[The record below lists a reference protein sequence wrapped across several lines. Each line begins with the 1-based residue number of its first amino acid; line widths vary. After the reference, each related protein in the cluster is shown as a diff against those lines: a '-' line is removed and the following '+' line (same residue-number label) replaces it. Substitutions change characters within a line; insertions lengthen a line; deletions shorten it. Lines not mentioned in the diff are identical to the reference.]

1 MELPDYLPLSMLNQL
16 EYCPRRFWYMFVE
29 AEMVVNEHVLE
40 GTFQHERAHEA
51 GVEREGE
58 DITLRRVYV
67 YSHRLRLTG
76 FVDLLEEREGEWA
89 PVEYKKGRMGR
100 WTNDEVQLCAQALCL
115 EEQMGPPIRHGYV
128 FYFGSRRRQEVVF
141 TPELRRR
148 TEASV
153 ARAFDLMREGQ
164 IPPPLPAKLQRKC
177 RDCSLE
183 PVCLPAEV
191 QALQTVGVDDASRGG
206 E

>member
-29 AEMVVNEHVLE
+29 GEMVVNEHVLE

-51 GVEREGE
+51 GVEHAGE
-58 DITLRRVYV
+58 DETRRRVYV
-67 YSHRLRLTG
+67 FSHRLRLTG
-76 FVDLLEEREGEWA
+76 FVDLLEERAGEWA
-89 PVEYKKGRMGR
+89 PVEYKRGHMGR

-115 EEQMGPPIRHGYV
+115 EEQLGQPIQHGYV

-141 TPELRRR
+141 TAELRQR
-148 TEASV
+148 TEASIS
-153 ARAFDLMREGQ
+153 RAFELLREGQ
-164 IPPPLPAKLQRKC
+164 IPAPLPAKLHRKC
-177 RDCSLE
+177 KDCSLE

-191 QALQTVGVDDASRGG
+191 RALQAAGVDLLAEGG
-206 E
+206 

>member
-29 AEMVVNEHVLE
+29 GEMVVNEYVLE
-40 GTFQHERAHEA
+40 GTFEHERAHEA
-51 GVEREGE
+51 GVEHDGE
-58 DITLRRVYV
+58 AVTLRRVYV
-67 YSHRLRLTG
+67 YSHQLRLTG
-76 FVDLLEEREGEWA
+76 FVDLLEERAGEWA
-89 PVEYKKGRMGR
+89 PVEYKRGRIGR

-115 EEQMGPPIRHGYV
+115 EEQLGQPIRHGYV

-141 TPELRRR
+141 TVELRQR
-148 TEASV
+148 TEASI
-153 ARAFDLMREGQ
+153 AGAFELLEQGQ

-177 RDCSLE
+177 HDCSLE

-191 QALQTVGVDDASRGG
+191 RALQAVED